1 MPLRLKGPSDA
12 VLRTKALGHIVQV
25 PKINFINK
33 IYFWACSSAG
43 RALDLH
49 SRGQEFDPPQVHK
62 ILEAYMPPKPEGMPI
77 AFAIIFAIFWFL
89 IMAGMTVGWVIM
101 VVSGWKI
108 MKAHEKIANKLS
120 EIAEK
125 LQSK

>member
-1 MPLRLKGPSDA
+1 
-12 VLRTKALGHIVQV
+12 
-25 PKINFINK
+25 
-33 IYFWACSSAG
+33 
-43 RALDLH
+43 
-49 SRGQEFDPPQVHK
+49 
-62 ILEAYMPPKPEGMPI
+62 LEAYMPPKPEGMPI